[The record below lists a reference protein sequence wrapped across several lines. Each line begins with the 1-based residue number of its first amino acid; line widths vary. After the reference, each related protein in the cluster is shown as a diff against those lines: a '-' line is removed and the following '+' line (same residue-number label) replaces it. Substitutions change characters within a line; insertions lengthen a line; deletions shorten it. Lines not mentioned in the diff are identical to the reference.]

1 MRRRSTRAYTPVS
14 CKHRI
19 YLTLPTAYQ
28 RRFPRAVMSLVM
40 KVKYSIVNGIWTLI
54 VESSDEADGGLECP
68 DRRCEGPWVRD
79 WYVLSLP
86 IYGNH

>member
-1 MRRRSTRAYTPVS
+1 
-14 CKHRI
+14 
-19 YLTLPTAYQ
+19 
-28 RRFPRAVMSLVM
+28 MSLVM